1 VTSEKADEHGIL
13 FYTHKYSIYYINMML
28 GLVAR
33 IGFAWVK
40 WQSRQGLRDSGE
52 ATAQAKKHEALQMG
66 VRGETYAYWYLRRL
80 GYIFIARNYMP
91 AHAKGELDLIGYDGD
106 TLAIVEVRTRRA
118 REDAPATLP
127 ELSIS
132 DEKHQVLL
140 RTAHYF
146 LSERHIR
153 NCPVRFDVVAIE
165 NTPGKSPVVRL
176 HKAALSPQ
184 VPARHG

>member
-1 VTSEKADEHGIL
+1 MYFQLI
-13 FYTHKYSIYYINMML
+13 
-28 GLVAR
+28 AR

-52 ATAQAKKHEALQMG
+52 AIDPAKKQEALQLG

-91 AHAKGELDLIGYDGD
+91 SHAKGELDLIGYDGE

-118 REDAPATLP
+118 LKGQPALP
-127 ELSIS
+127 ELTITK
-132 DEKHQVLL
+132 EKHEVLL

-146 LSERHIR
+146 VRERHIQK
-153 NCPVRFDVVAIE
+153 CPLRFDVVAIE
-165 NTPGKSPVVRL
+165 NTPGQPPVVRL
-176 HKAALSPQ
+176 HKAALSPEAPLRYQ
-184 VPARHG
+184 H

>member
-1 VTSEKADEHGIL
+1 
-13 FYTHKYSIYYINMML
+13 ML
-28 GLVAR
+28 LALIAR
-33 IGFAWVK
+33 IGFAWVR
-40 WQSRQGLRDSGE
+40 WHSRKGLRDPGD
-52 ATAQAKKHEALQMG
+52 ATPQPNKHEALQMG

-91 AHAKGELDLIGYDGD
+91 SRAKGELDLIGYDGD

-118 REDAPATLP
+118 TKDQPALP

-132 DEKHQVLL
+132 EGKHEVLV

-146 LSERHIR
+146 LRERHIQQ
-153 NCPVRFDVVAIE
+153 CPIRFDVVAIE
-165 NTPGKSPVVRL
+165 NAPGQPPVVRL

-184 VPARHG
+184 LPPRFA